1 VPTPQEIALM
11 HSIREKFNAEIQEA
25 TEGTLIQP
33 EFMAALI
40 ANESN
45 GDPTKKRFEKNVLLQ
60 LWEVAMGRTA
70 AFGSIRRLDLLGAI
84 SSIITTG
91 STTGRE
97 IVLLSLQGLDNLAT
111 SWGLTQI
118 MGYESIAL
126 GFPVADLQIPGDSL
140 HQTQRMLSD
149 FAAEF
154 KLNPQ
159 ADYAQLF
166 DCWNTGRP
174 HAATADPQYI
184 VNATSRMQIYR
195 DLPPL
200 PPQAISA

>member
-1 VPTPQEIALM
+1 M

-60 LWEVAMGRTA
+60 LWEVVQGRTG
-70 AFGSIRRLDLLGAI
+70 AFGSIRRTDVLQAITDKPLQMNTGLGTAADQI
-84 SSIITTG
+84 MRAM
-91 STTGRE
+91 RE
-97 IVLLSLQGLDNLAT
+97 LDNLAT

-140 HQTQRMLSD
+140 HQTQRMLSN

-159 ADYAQLF
+159 ADFAQLF